1 MTLNVNMNINGYSL
15 AAIITLATTIG
26 GYYCYTIHNDTKHN
40 HCTMLA
46 VDRIALESH

>member
-1 MTLNVNMNINGYSL
+1 MTLNMNIN
-15 AAIITLATTIG
+15 